1 MRWIRQ
7 SIALR
12 LTLLV
17 ILGAGTVLA
26 AVVGS
31 SYVVSRR
38 LLEAQLTERATELA
52 RSAAGR
58 IESVAASVEGTAG
71 ALAGSVERLEPGEED
86 LLDILEAGVVRN
98 DDLFGLILGVE
109 PYALGFGR
117 QAFAPAVFR
126 NGMLLER
133 ADLAEER
140 IQYNVEDWYALARFM
155 GNPGWSDPYYGEGGG
170 TLLATYAVPVRGV
183 LGKVRAV
190 LGGEVSLSWLTEL
203 LESLPGPGR
212 AFLLSTTGTYIAHTE
227 QGYIMNETIFSLAEA
242 TGDEDLRKL
251 GQRLVDGGEG
261 FVRFTVPGDGER
273 GWLAFSP
280 VPRTGWSLAV
290 FFPRSVL
297 LAEIMQLSRVQGAI
311 ALMGFAVIL
320 MVALLIARSIA
331 GPLTRLEDAA
341 QAIAS
346 GDLESPL
353 PPVRSTDEVGRLTV
367 AFGSMQ
373 SELKRTMAT
382 LAETAAARERI
393 ESELRI
399 ARSIQM
405 GLVPKT
411 FPPFPKREDVDLYA
425 LLEPA
430 REVGGDFYDFF
441 LLEDHQLCLV
451 AGDVSGKGVPAA
463 LFMAVVR
470 TFIRAMAREVVSPAE
485 LMKRVNDEMADQ
497 NDSCM
502 FVTLFF
508 GLVDL
513 STGDFSYAL
522 GGHEPPIRVD
532 SAGQASPLEPL
543 EGALVGVMDGVD
555 FVEAKMKLDPGD
567 VLVLFTDGV
576 TEAMNGDQV
585 LYDRDRLLEA
595 VRKADGTAEQY
606 VASIRADVARFVGD
620 AEQSDDITLLAFRYL
635 GHGK

>member
-17 ILGAGTVLA
+17 VLGAGTVLA
-26 AVVGS
+26 AVVGA

-38 LLEAQLTERATELA
+38 LLEDELCGRATALA

-58 IESVAASVEGTAG
+58 IESVAASVEGTAD
-71 ALAGSVERLEPGEED
+71 ALGGGIERLEPRPEGVYD
-86 LLDILEAGVVRN
+86 LLEAGVARN
-98 DDLFGLILGVE
+98 ADLFGLILGVE

-117 QAFAPAVFR
+117 EAFAPAVFR
-126 NGMLLER
+126 NGEGLKKT
-133 ADLAEER
+133 DLAAER
-140 IQYNVEDWYALARFM
+140 VRYRVEDWYALGRFM
-155 GNPGWSDPYYGEGGG
+155 GEPQWSDPYYGEGGR
-170 TLLATYAVPVRGV
+170 TLLATYAVPVRDV
-183 LGKVRAV
+183 LGRVRAV
-190 LGGEVSLSWLTEL
+190 LGGEVSLAWLTDL
-203 LESLPGPGR
+203 LASLPGPGR
-212 AFLLSTTGTYIAHTE
+212 AFLLSSTGTYIAHSDH
-227 QGYIMNETIFSLAEA
+227 GLIMNETVFSLAEA
-242 TGDEDLRKL
+242 DGDPGLRMLGRRMTGGE
-251 GQRLVDGGEG
+251 EG
-261 FVRFTVPGDGER
+261 FVPFTVPGGGED

-290 FFPRSVL
+290 FFPQRVL
-297 LAEIMQLSRVQGAI
+297 FARIMELSRVQATI
-311 ALMGFAVIL
+311 AFAGFAVIL
-320 MVALLIARSIA
+320 LVALLISRSLSR
-331 GPLTRLEDAA
+331 PLVKLEGAA
-341 QAIAS
+341 QAVAA
-346 GDLESPL
+346 GNLEVSL
-353 PPVRSTDEVGRLTV
+353 PPVRSGDEVGRLTA
-367 AFGSMQ
+367 AFGTMQ
-373 SELKRTMAT
+373 GELKRTMAT
-382 LAETAAARERI
+382 LEETAAARERI

-411 FPPFPKREDVDLYA
+411 FPPFPKREDLDLYA

-470 TFIRAMAREVVSPAE
+470 TFIRAMARDTASPGE
-485 LMKRVNDEMADQ
+485 LMRRVNDEMAEQ

-513 STGDFSYAL
+513 NTGDFSYAL
-522 GGHEPPIRVD
+522 GGHEPPIRV
-532 SAGQASPLEPL
+532 AEKGETAPLETL
-543 EGALVGVMDGVD
+543 DGALVGVMDGVD
-555 FVEAKMKLDPGD
+555 FAESSMRLDPGD

-576 TEAMNGDQV
+576 TEAMNHDQE
-585 LYDRDRLLEA
+585 LYDRHRLLEA
-595 VRKADGTAEQY
+595 VNSADGTAEDY
-606 VASIRADVARFVGD
+606 VSAIRADVARFVDG
-620 AEQSDDITLLAFRYL
+620 AEQSDDITLLVFRYL
-635 GHGK
+635 GH